1 MKFSTIA
8 LAALSQVAS
17 AHYFF
22 EVATVNG
29 KDSAPFQYIRDF
41 TRATKYNPIKFS
53 SNPSADIRDNSF
65 ADGEDIICNQG
76 ATGTGGKTEVADVKA
91 GDVITFKLGVGGK
104 MGHPGPT
111 LAYMSDAGGDVKSYK
126 GDGDWF
132 KIMEEGVC
140 NAGGDFT
147 KDAWCNYDSPSAD
160 VKIPEGT
167 PSGEY
172 LLRVEHIGVHR
183 SHVNQPE
190 HYVSCMQV
198 KVAGG
203 SGKVDAEM
211 VKFPGAYKATDE
223 YANFSIYNGA
233 KAFPMPGPKVWGG
246 ATSAGGSAGAAPAG
260 DNNSAAPS
268 GDAPAQ
274 TPAPDA
280 GNGQQGEAP
289 QQGAPQQG
297 GEQQQNNGQQGGFP
311 GQQGQQGQQGGY
323 PGAQAANNGNSPCSA

>member
-126 GDGDWF
+126 GDGEWF

-172 LLRVEHIGVHR
+172 LLRVEHIGIHR

-211 VKFPGAYKATDE
+211 VKFPGAYKATDD

-246 ATSAGGSAGAAPAG
+246 STSAGGA
-260 DNNSAAPS
+260 
-268 GDAPAQ
+268 
-274 TPAPDA
+274 APDA

-311 GQQGQQGQQGGY
+311 GQQQGGF
-323 PGAQAANNGNSPCSA
+323 PGAQANNNGNSPCSA

>member
-1 MKFSTIA
+1 MKFSTLA

-22 EVATVNG
+22 DVATVNG
-29 KDSAPFQYIRDF
+29 QDSASFQYIRDF
-41 TRATKYNPIKFS
+41 TRPTKYNPIKFS

-76 ATGTGGKTEVADVKA
+76 ATGTGSQTEVADVKA
-91 GDVITFKLGVGGK
+91 GDVITFKLGVGAK

-111 LAYMSDAGGDVKSYK
+111 LAYMSAAGSDVKSYK

-167 PSGEY
+167 PDGQY
-172 LLRVEHIGVHR
+172 LLRVEHIGIHR

-198 KVAGG
+198 SVTGGG
-203 SGKVDAEM
+203 SGTVDAEM
-211 VKFPGAYKATDE
+211 VKFPGAYKDTDE

-233 KAFPMPGPKVWGG
+233 KDFPMPGPKVWSGS
-246 ATSAGGSAGAAPAG
+246 TSAGGSTPAAG
-260 DNNSAAPS
+260 DSTPATGN
-268 GDAPAQ
+268 DAPAAT
-274 TPAPDA
+274 TPATDA
-280 GNGQQGEAP
+280 GNGQ
-289 QQGAPQQG
+289 QQG
-297 GEQQQNNGQQGGFP
+297 GEQQQGGFQGNQGNFQNNQGGFP
-311 GQQGQQGQQGGY
+311 G
-323 PGAQAANNGNSPCSA
+323 AQNTGNSPCSA

>member
-1 MKFSTIA
+1 MKFSALA

-22 EVATVNG
+22 DVSALNG
-29 KDSAPFQYIRDF
+29 VESKSFQYIRDF
-41 TRATKYNPIKFS
+41 TRPTKYNPIKFS

-76 ATGTGGKTEVADVKA
+76 ATGTGGKTEVLEVKG
-91 GDVITFKLGVGGK
+91 GDVMTFKLAVGAK

-111 LAYMSDAGGDVKSYK
+111 LAYMSPAGSDVKSYK

-140 NAGGDFT
+140 NASGDFT
-147 KDAWCNYDSPSAD
+147 KDAWCNYDATSFD
-160 VKIPEGT
+160 VKIPQGT
-167 PSGEY
+167 PNGEY

-190 HYVSCMQV
+190 HYVSCAQV
-198 KVAGG
+198 KVTGG
-203 SGKVDAEM
+203 SDGTVNAEM

-233 KAFPMPGPKVWGG
+233 KAFPMPGPKVWDGS
-246 ATSAGGSAGAAPAG
+246 TSAGSSTGGNTGSTGGSTDTPAAVTTQAPA
-260 DNNSAAPS
+260 S
-268 GDAPAQ
+268 
-274 TPAPDA
+274 TPATEA
-280 GNGQQGEAP
+280 GSGQQN
-289 QQGAPQQG
+289 G
-297 GEQQQNNGQQGGFP
+297 GEQTQTETGNNNGQNNGQNGGYNQQF
-311 GQQGQQGQQGGY
+311 QGQAGS
-323 PGAQAANNGNSPCSA
+323 NGSPCSA

>member
-172 LLRVEHIGVHR
+172 LLRVEHIGIHR

-246 ATSAGGSAGAAPAG
+246 ATSAGGSAGAAP
-260 DNNSAAPS
+260 S

-274 TPAPDA
+274 TPAA

-311 GQQGQQGQQGGY
+311 GQQGQQGGF

>member
-8 LAALSQVAS
+8 LAALTQVAS

-22 EVATVNG
+22 DVATVNG

-41 TRATKYNPIKFS
+41 TRPTKYNPIKFS

-65 ADGEDIICNQG
+65 ADGEDIVCNQG
-76 ATGTGGKTEVADVKA
+76 AATKGASTEVADVKA
-91 GDVITFKLGVGGK
+91 GDVITFKLGVGAK

-111 LAYMSDAGGDVKSYK
+111 LAYMSAAGSDVKSYK

-167 PSGEY
+167 PDGQY

-198 KVAGG
+198 AVTGGG

-211 VKFPGAYKATDE
+211 VKFPGAYKATDD

-246 ATSAGGSAGAAPAG
+246 ATSAGGATGG
-260 DNNSAAPS
+260 N
-268 GDAPAQ
+268 DAPAS
-274 TPAPDA
+274 TPAAGNDAPATTPDA
-280 GNGQQGEAP
+280 GNGAAAPEAGNG
-289 QQGAPQQG
+289 QQQG
-297 GEQQQNNGQQGGFP
+297 GEQQQAPPQGNQGGFP
-311 GQQGQQGQQGGY
+311 GQQQGNQGGF
-323 PGAQAANNGNSPCSA
+323 PGAQSAGSPCSA